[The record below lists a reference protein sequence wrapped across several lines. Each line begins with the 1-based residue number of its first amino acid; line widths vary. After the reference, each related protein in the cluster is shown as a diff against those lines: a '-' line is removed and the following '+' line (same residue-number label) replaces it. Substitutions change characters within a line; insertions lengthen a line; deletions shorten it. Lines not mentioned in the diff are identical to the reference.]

1 MQNRRHGFLW
11 EDEREV
17 IDDPNCDDAQVEHR
31 LRTDAV
37 DAQGLG
43 KILQTVRGDF
53 NRIEKFWQRQG
64 RQEWEDLILPA
75 NEREIRRLYLLLG
88 HWLEIAETD
97 FVKQEREAIEEV
109 TEPLQIDE
117 REETIA
123 RWDAVLELTRNDELR
138 PIFAWIT
145 DNPKSKIPSR
155 EDYTYGDIPWRQAA
169 SSLLRNKHGL
179 IEQHGTWK
187 NCYTLSDR
195 GKVVS
200 QTLENI
206 TESDKVEESDIIRWW
221 SR

>member
-1 MQNRRHGFLW
+1 MQNRRQGFLW

-17 IDDPNCDDAQVEHR
+17 IDDPNRDDSQVEHR
-31 LRTDAV
+31 LRTDAI
-37 DAQGLG
+37 DAQGLSE
-43 KILQTVRGDF
+43 IFRTVRGDL
-53 NRIEKFWQRQG
+53 NRVEQFWQRQG

-97 FVKQEREAIEEV
+97 FVERERAAVEEV

-123 RWDAVLELTRNDELR
+123 RWDALVELIRNNELR
-138 PIFAWIT
+138 PIFTWIT
-145 DNPKSKIPSR
+145 DNPKSKIPSG
-155 EDYTYGDIPWRQAA
+155 EDYTYDDIPWRQAA
-169 SSLLRNKHGL
+169 SSMLRNKHGL
-179 IEQHGTWK
+179 IEQYGTWK

-195 GKVVS
+195 GEVVS

-221 SR
+221 SH